1 MNKDNLYT
9 GGNEFARPNGKPY
22 VGSYH
27 IHEGRGAMS
36 GASHTSS
43 SVNLTPITAAAS
55 KKVSQVEAERQKSFI
70 RTSRQ
75 NPRPGSRSTL
85 Y

>member
-1 MNKDNLYT
+1 MNKNNLYT
-9 GGNEFARPNGKPY
+9 GGNEFVRPNGKPY
-22 VGSYH
+22 TGSYH
-27 IHEGRGAMS
+27 IHEGKGAMS
-36 GASHTSS
+36 GASHTSN
-43 SVNLTPITAAAS
+43 SVNLTPSTAAAS
-55 KKVSQVEAERQKSFI
+55 KKVAQVEQSRQRSFI